1 MILILKISHLQSY
14 KQFICKHVHMLFIE
28 WWVPRQYFVT
38 AVFNF
43 ALEYTIWKIK
53 KNQDEMN
60 KME

>member
-1 MILILKISHLQSY
+1 
-14 KQFICKHVHMLFIE
+14 MLFIE